1 MGGHPLQHSCRSR
14 GRPIGALHGIVHEV
28 HPDVEPR
35 EDGADGLLK
44 LFRAGDERALR
55 LIFDRYG
62 PAVFHLA
69 THGLTSVA
77 DAEDV
82 TQSTFV
88 MAWTDR
94 ARFDPARGS
103 LLAWLLGI
111 ARRQIADRVRTI
123 GPIRR
128 LAGEPSIE
136 RVVDQLVLA
145 DEMAGL
151 PGEQRRVLELAFY
164 DELTHQQIAA
174 VTGVPPDTVRSHLQR
189 TMTRLRRRWEVDGV
203 ASGARSAGAPGPR

>member
-1 MGGHPLQHSCRSR
+1 MGGHPLQHSRRHR
-14 GRPIGALHGIVHEV
+14 GRPIHALRGIVHEV

-35 EDGADGLLK
+35 EDGADGLVK

-55 LIFDRYG
+55 LIFDQCG
-62 PAVFHLA
+62 AAVFYLA

-82 TQSTFV
+82 TRSAFV
-88 MAWTDR
+88 AAWTDR
-94 ARFDPARGS
+94 ERFDPARGS

-111 ARRQIADRVRTI
+111 ARRQIAEQVRAT
-123 GPIRR
+123 PPVRR
-128 LAGEPSIE
+128 PVGEPSTD

-145 DEMAGL
+145 DEMAKL

-164 DELTHQQIAA
+164 DDLTHRQIAA
-174 VTGVPPDTVRSHLQR
+174 VTGVPRDTVKSHLER
-189 TMTRLRRRWEVDGV
+189 AMARLRRRWEVDGV

>member
-1 MGGHPLQHSCRSR
+1 
-14 GRPIGALHGIVHEV
+14 V
-28 HPDVEPR
+28 HPDVEPH
-35 EDGADGLLK
+35 EAGADGLVK

-55 LIFDRYG
+55 LIFDQYG

-69 THGLTSVA
+69 TNGLTSIA

-82 TQSTFV
+82 TRSAFV
-88 MAWTDR
+88 AAWTAR
-94 ARFDPARGS
+94 ERFDPERGS

-111 ARRQIADRVRTI
+111 ARRQIADRVRAT
-123 GPIRR
+123 GPTRR
-128 LAGEPSIE
+128 FVGEPSTE

-145 DEMAGL
+145 DEMARL

-164 DELTHQQIAA
+164 DDLTHQQIAA
-174 VTGVPPDTVRSHLQR
+174 VTGLPRDTVRSHLR
-189 TMTRLRRRWEVDGV
+189 GAMIRLLRRWEVDGV